1 MGNFHISLDS
11 SFVSSIHYVVTKGVT
26 MTVTWYHET
35 KEAPDFDARI
45 SICDEDGTWDYMS
58 EIEALEE
65 ENKKLKA
72 EIQKIKEAS
81 K

>member
-1 MGNFHISLDS
+1 
-11 SFVSSIHYVVTKGVT
+11 

-35 KEAPDFDARI
+35 KEAPDFDSRI
-45 SICDEDGTWDYMS
+45 AICDEDGTWADMR
-58 EIEALEE
+58 EIEALKE
-65 ENKKLKA
+65 ENKKLKV

>member
-1 MGNFHISLDS
+1 
-11 SFVSSIHYVVTKGVT
+11 

>member
-1 MGNFHISLDS
+1 
-11 SFVSSIHYVVTKGVT
+11 

-45 SICDEDGTWDYMS
+45 AICDEDGTWAYMN

-65 ENKKLKA
+65 EKQRLKK
-72 EIQKIKEAS
+72 EIQQLKEHQRENAQV
-81 K
+81 

>member
-1 MGNFHISLDS
+1 
-11 SFVSSIHYVVTKGVT
+11 
-26 MTVTWYHET
+26 MTITWYHET

-45 SICDEDGTWDYMS
+45 AIYDEDGTWAYMS

>member
-1 MGNFHISLDS
+1 
-11 SFVSSIHYVVTKGVT
+11 
-26 MTVTWYHET
+26 MTITWYHET

-45 SICDEDGTWDYMS
+45 AICDEDGTWVYIS
-58 EIEALEE
+58 EIEAVE

-72 EIQKIKEAS
+72 EIQKIKEAY

>member
-1 MGNFHISLDS
+1 
-11 SFVSSIHYVVTKGVT
+11 

-45 SICDEDGTWDYMS
+45 AICDEDGTWAYMS

-65 ENKKLKA
+65 ENQKLRNRINELLNSNGKNV
-72 EIQKIKEAS
+72 QYK
-81 K
+81 

>member
-1 MGNFHISLDS
+1 
-11 SFVSSIHYVVTKGVT
+11 
-26 MTVTWYHET
+26 MTFICYNET
-35 KEAPDFDARI
+35 KEQPDYDERI
-45 SICDEDGTWDYMS
+45 SISNEDGTWAYMS

-72 EIQKIKEAS
+72 EIQKIKEAL